1 MQQVKQ
7 IVWISEVCREYS
19 DEELLQLLNKSRANN
34 VRRNVTG
41 LLIYDKKSFLQFMEG
56 DAGTVDDI
64 FQNRI
69 EPSSLHRNVTLLS
82 QRDIEERNFKNWT
95 MGFYS
100 INSRELQ
107 SVSGFQEFKRNHSGI
122 HELEGNDNMVN
133 KIIDGFQE
141 GRWHLGQPENNPN
154 PVIR

>member
-7 IVWISEVCREYS
+7 IVWISEACREYS

-56 DAGTVDDI
+56 DAGTVDNI

-82 QRDIEERNFKNWT
+82 QRDIEKGISRTGRWASTALIAENYKAFLDSRNLS
-95 MGFYS
+95 S
-100 INSRELQ
+100 IT
-107 SVSGFQEFKRNHSGI
+107 QEFMNWKAMTI
-122 HELEGNDNMVN
+122 WLI
-133 KIIDGFQE
+133 K
-141 GRWHLGQPENNPN
+141 
-154 PVIR
+154 

>member
-1 MQQVKQ
+1 MKQ
-7 IVWISEVCREYS
+7 IVWISEACKEYS

-41 LLIYDKKSFLQFMEG
+41 LLIYDKKSFMQFMEG
-56 DAGTVDDI
+56 DAESVDDI

-69 EPSSLHRNVTLLS
+69 EPSHLHKNVTLLS
-82 QRDIEERNFKNWT
+82 QREIEERNFKNWT

-100 INSRELQ
+100 IYSKELQ
-107 SVSGFQEFKRNHSGI
+107 SVPGFQDFKRNYSSFQ
-122 HELEGNDNMVN
+122 ELHGDDKTVR

-141 GRWHLGQPENNPN
+141 GRWHLGQPETNPN